1 MPAIELPK
9 CVAPAINFKGGTGKT
24 TVAIAIAEGLC
35 HLFQKRVLIIDCDFQ
50 CSASIA
56 LLGRR
61 TLNDLIARDA
71 TLDCHLLKQID
82 RESTDHFSQAAV
94 PARYC
99 VKDASDLMFV
109 LPASPDMPRRE
120 RQILAA
126 FLAGSDIHAAY
137 AKASARIAELYR
149 SLLPHFDFILI
160 DCPPGLTLFSEAAIK
175 AADGLIIPTLPSEIS
190 LAAIDHLR
198 REITRS
204 RPDRE
209 LEDLLIGTVISKL
222 RPRSGGEHY
231 RQQIKSIENLLDR
244 AAPGFRILKPYLP
257 YCRELEM
264 THLARRRGAPA
275 DLRGAL
281 RPALQP
287 GRAAGRRIHDQVRR
301 AHGAPVPEQPAAAA
315 SDGDMTEPLNTKPR
329 IVAIGVGGAGGNAVN
344 NMIASGLSGVKF
356 VVANTDVQ
364 ALAASRTE
372 HRIQLGHHL
381 TEGLGAGSKPE
392 IGEAAAEEA
401 IDEIAAHIADA
412 HMLFIA
418 AGMGGGTGTGAAYVV
433 ARKAREFGIL
443 TVAVVT
449 KPFQFEGMQ
458 RMRNADAGIA
468 ALLPFV
474 DTLLVI
480 PNENLFRV
488 VTDKTTFAEAFVV
501 ADQVLYSGIA
511 CLVDL
516 IVKEGLINLDLA
528 DVSTI
533 LRGMGSAM
541 IGMGEASDEQ
551 RAIVAAEE
559 AIVNPLLDNITL
571 KGAKSLLLSIAGGR
585 DLTLWEV
592 DEAASR
598 VRQEVDPD
606 ANIIVGAILDE
617 SLEDRIRVAIVASG
631 MPGCHPCR
639 GAGRARQSSVDA
651 ALAARLGRRRR
662 AVRLWPAAV
671 GRDRRGRPQGPQAA
685 WPRPQRGRRGTNAR
699 DGPEGSTAEVAV
711 TPRPKRGKRA
721 TASDWGPPMAA
732 AAQSG
737 GRPARRQP
745 LAIEGPAVLEPA
757 PPEFGWP
764 EQWAGASEQTAS
776 APHRPIESLE
786 ATVAHAREPQPAP
799 RKATL
804 FGRLFGRGGARRDV

>member
-1 MPAIELPK
+1 
-9 CVAPAINFKGGTGKT
+9 
-24 TVAIAIAEGLC
+24 
-35 HLFQKRVLIIDCDFQ
+35 
-50 CSASIA
+50 
-56 LLGRR
+56 
-61 TLNDLIARDA
+61 
-71 TLDCHLLKQID
+71 
-82 RESTDHFSQAAV
+82 
-94 PARYC
+94 
-99 VKDASDLMFV
+99 
-109 LPASPDMPRRE
+109 
-120 RQILAA
+120 
-126 FLAGSDIHAAY
+126 
-137 AKASARIAELYR
+137 
-149 SLLPHFDFILI
+149 
-160 DCPPGLTLFSEAAIK
+160 
-175 AADGLIIPTLPSEIS
+175 
-190 LAAIDHLR
+190 
-198 REITRS
+198 
-204 RPDRE
+204 
-209 LEDLLIGTVISKL
+209 
-222 RPRSGGEHY
+222 
-231 RQQIKSIENLLDR
+231 
-244 AAPGFRILKPYLP
+244 
-257 YCRELEM
+257 
-264 THLARRRGAPA
+264 
-275 DLRGAL
+275 
-281 RPALQP
+281 
-287 GRAAGRRIHDQVRR
+287 
-301 AHGAPVPEQPAAAA
+301 
-315 SDGDMTEPLNTKPR
+315 MTEPLNTKPR

-344 NMIASGLSGVKF
+344 NMIASGLGGVKF

-381 TEGLGAGSKPE
+381 TDGLGAGSKPE

-401 IDEIAAHIADA
+401 LDEIAAHIADA

-468 ALLPFV
+468 AMMPYV

-598 VRQEVDPD
+598 VRQEVDAD

-631 MPGCHPCR
+631 MPGATHAAIHAEPDNPTWTPR
-639 GAGRARQSSVDA
+639 TQPASAAVVAPSVYGRRLSEAIGGAG
-651 ALAARLGRRRR
+651 GRKG
-662 AVRLWPAAV
+662 PKP
-671 GRDRRGRPQGPQAA
+671 RGR
-685 WPRPQRGRRGTNAR
+685 GRNGAGVVPNAR
-699 DGPEGSTAEVAV
+699 DGPEGSTAEVSV

-737 GRPARRQP
+737 GRPVRRQP
-745 LAIEGPAVLEPA
+745 LAIEGPVLEPA
-757 PPEFGWP
+757 PPELGWP
-764 EQWAGASEQTAS
+764 EQWAGASEPAPSAS
-776 APHRPIESLE
+776 RRSADHLE

-799 RKATL
+799 RKTTL
-804 FGRLFGRGGARRDV
+804 FGRLFGRGGA